1 MSNTAPLKSPYYTAA
16 EVAQYLRLSLRQVR
30 RLIADGHIQVT
41 RFGRSIRIHERE
53 LESFLKRPNKLY

>member
-1 MSNTAPLKSPYYTAA
+1 MSTTAPLKSPYYTAA

-30 RLIADGHIQVT
+30 RLIADGNIEVT

-53 LESFLKRPNKLY
+53 LEAFLKRPNKLY